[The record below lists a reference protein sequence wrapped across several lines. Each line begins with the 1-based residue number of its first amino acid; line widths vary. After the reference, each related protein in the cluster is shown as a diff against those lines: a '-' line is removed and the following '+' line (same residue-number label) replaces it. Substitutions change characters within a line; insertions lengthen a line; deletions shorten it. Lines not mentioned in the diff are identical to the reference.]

1 MKILLI
7 NAPVINILE
16 PWYDEPNFVR
26 TSIAFLAGYIRKYS
40 DYEVECIDAKF
51 EKLDFNQVLERVIKK
66 QPDVIGFTAFTNE
79 VKPSAYQAALIKK
92 HLPHIIT
99 VMGGAHLTALPI
111 QTLKEFP
118 SVDIG
123 IFGEGEE
130 TLLELCNAL
139 SNNTPLA
146 GIKGVTYR
154 DDSGNILKNDERPR
168 ILDQDQIPIPAWDL
182 LPPAEMYYI
191 QTIRGCPFN
200 CVFCMNHNGKVA
212 RKRSLN
218 LVIDEMKYLIERGAK
233 HISFGDELFSVDM
246 ERTHKL
252 LDLMIEHK
260 IGDLVKWDIQTHVAY
275 VDNQLLAKMKRAK
288 IYRCE
293 MGVESGDEKA
303 LKRMGKATNEKM
315 IVQAFNLARKH
326 EITVGSFL
334 LFGQPNETI
343 RSMWKTI
350 KLGIK
355 INPHEPMI
363 GTMVPYPGTEV
374 SKMAANGEGG
384 YKLVSYNWDEYG
396 KQINGS
402 LEFTNLSLRK
412 IKMMQMLGY
421 TLIFIAN
428 FRFLDFFKFFWN
440 YRVAAVNLFTDTFFN
455 KKQAKS
461 LKPDDYELLLNSK
474 QQITFAE
481 MLEARSYW
489 KKVQSNE
496 MIRTKKEMPQLMKE
510 QMLFQNKLPKTS

>member
-40 DYEVECIDAKF
+40 DFDVECLDAKF
-51 EKLDFNQVLERVIKK
+51 ERLNFNQVLERVKK
-66 QPDVIGFTAFTNE
+66 IQPDIVGFTAFTNE

-99 VMGGAHLTALPI
+99 VMGGSHLTALPI

-118 SVDIG
+118 SIDIG

-130 TLLELCNAL
+130 SLLELCTAL
-139 SNNTPLA
+139 ANNKTLM
-146 GIKGVTYR
+146 GIKGVSYR
-154 DDSGNILKNDERPR
+154 DVTGKIIKNEERPR
-168 ILDQDQIPIPAWDL
+168 ILDQDRIPVPAWDL
-182 LPPAEMYYI
+182 LPAAEMYYI
-191 QTIRGCPFN
+191 QTVRGCPFN

-218 LVIDEMKYLIERGAK
+218 LVIDEMIYLIDRGAK
-233 HISFGDELFSVDM
+233 YISFGDELFSVDM
-246 ERTHKL
+246 NRTHEL
-252 LDLMIEHK
+252 LDLMIENK
-260 IGDLVKWDIQTHVAY
+260 IGDRVKWDIQTHVAY
-275 VDNQLLAKMKRAK
+275 VDDKLLEKMKRAK

-293 MGVESGDEKA
+293 MGVESGDEIA

-315 IVQAFNLARKH
+315 IIQAFNLARKH
-326 EITVGSFL
+326 KITVGSFL

-343 RSMWKTI
+343 KSMWKTI

-384 YKLVSYNWDEYG
+384 YRLVSYDWDEYG

-402 LEFTNLSLRK
+402 LEFTNLSLKK

-421 TLIFIAN
+421 TMIFIAN
-428 FRFLDFFKFFWN
+428 FRFWDFLKFFWN
-440 YRVAAVNLFTDTFFN
+440 YRIAAINLFTDTFFN

-461 LKPDDYELLLNSK
+461 LKPNDYDHLINNL
-474 QQITFAE
+474 QQISFPE
-481 MLEARSYW
+481 MIEARAYW
-489 KKVQSNE
+489 KKVQSTE
-496 MIRTKKEMPQLMKE
+496 MIRTKKEMPHLLSE
-510 QMLFQNKLPKTS
+510 QIMFQNKF